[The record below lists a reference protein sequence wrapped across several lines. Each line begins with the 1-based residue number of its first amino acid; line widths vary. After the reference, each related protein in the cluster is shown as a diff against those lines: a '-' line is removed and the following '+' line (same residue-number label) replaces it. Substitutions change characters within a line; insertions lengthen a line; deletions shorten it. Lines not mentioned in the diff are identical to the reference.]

1 MSTDFNKPVAADLES
16 VILAQIR
23 AGRDDQARM
32 FEPTLTGAHSNLKIG
47 TIRWNDSTKRD
58 EIWDGSTWGPKAT
71 LYSISINGNA
81 ATATKWATP
90 RLLTIGETGKNVD
103 GSAAVSWTLEEIG
116 AEPARTLVSQA
127 IAEAGA
133 ETIIKSWT
141 AQRVRQAI
149 TGWWASLGDLA
160 KNISGNAAT
169 ATKWAVART
178 LTLGATGKA
187 VDGSANVTWTA
198 EEMGVVPDS
207 GTSTVA
213 GAKTFTSDITVQ
225 NSSPEVVLVDTT
237 DSGSASV
244 KNDGNYVGFY
254 DNDAGQWQFRTND
267 AGRLHSLQ
275 YGWLDD
281 YFALAGDSVIYDGS
295 VVESARIDMSGP
307 NGGGGN
313 TGSAQTID
321 AGSNRVVVGL
331 RKSIISVEKGY
342 YYGVYLRSRTI
353 KVS

>member
-1 MSTDFNKPVAADLES
+1 
-16 VILAQIR
+16 
-23 AGRDDQARM
+23 
-32 FEPTLTGAHSNLKIG
+32 
-47 TIRWNDSTKRD
+47 
-58 EIWDGSTWGPKAT
+58 
-71 LYSISINGNA
+71 
-81 ATATKWATP
+81 
-90 RLLTIGETGKNVD
+90 
-103 GSAAVSWTLEEIG
+103 
-116 AEPARTLVSQA
+116 
-127 IAEAGA
+127 
-133 ETIIKSWT
+133 
-141 AQRVRQAI
+141 VRQAI